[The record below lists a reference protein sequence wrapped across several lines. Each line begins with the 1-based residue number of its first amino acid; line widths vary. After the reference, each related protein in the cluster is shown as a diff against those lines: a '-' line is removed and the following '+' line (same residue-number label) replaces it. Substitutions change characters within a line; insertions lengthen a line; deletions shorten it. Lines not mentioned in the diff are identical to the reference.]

1 MANRNAQTVD
11 RDQAQTVFAR
21 LLLERVRADKHPSV
35 THMAMLEQSL
45 PPSLTGAYLN
55 VLLEKVR
62 DEPNPS
68 ISLLRRIQRIVQ
80 SL

>member
-1 MANRNAQTVD
+1 MASRNAPTVS
-11 RDQAQTVFAR
+11 REQAQTVFAR
-21 LLLERVRADKHPSV
+21 LLLERVHADKHPSV
-35 THMAMLEQSL
+35 THMSMLEQTL

-62 DEPNPS
+62 NEPNPS

-80 SL
+80 TL